1 MVAVVDLCN
10 QVLVLRASMVVKEEI
25 CYKGDE
31 FFALLYLFNLVSYLY
46 IIS

>member
-1 MVAVVDLCN
+1 MAVVDLCD
-10 QVLVLRASMVVKEEI
+10 QVLVSRASMVIKEEI

-31 FFALLYLFNLVSYLY
+31 FFTLLYLFNLVSYLY